1 MSCIWTVR
9 FSLLVIFGGS
19 DGGLLHEASSP
30 HPLPI
35 GSVREGAL
43 DGGLLHEA
51 SSPHP
56 LPIGSVQAAGLKAP
70 AASTRLLRRPR
81 EPSSSHC

>member
-1 MSCIWTVR
+1 MTACCTKLPPLTL
-9 FSLLVIFGGS
+9 FLS
-19 DGGLLHEASSP
+19 DLCGKEP
-30 HPLPI
+30 
-35 GSVREGAL
+35 L